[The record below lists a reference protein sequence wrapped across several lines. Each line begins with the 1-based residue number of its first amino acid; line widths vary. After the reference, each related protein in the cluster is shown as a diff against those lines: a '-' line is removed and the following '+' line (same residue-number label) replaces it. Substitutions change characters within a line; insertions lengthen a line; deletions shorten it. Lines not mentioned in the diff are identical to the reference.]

1 MVGVLTFP
9 GGFML
14 FTHAFSC
21 FTLLGSVN
29 MNTVLPGCAKA
40 EFFSCR
46 HREVQSQTE
55 PLFPSILLCAGCLE
69 IYNGLFSPGKAT
81 KPRHLQIVKIRM
93 CRTQSKANISA
104 RGIQK

>member
-40 EFFSCR
+40 EFFLAAIGKYNHKLSPSSHPFCC
-46 HREVQSQTE
+46 VQVVWGFTMAC
-55 PLFPSILLCAGCLE
+55 FPQGRLLSLDTCKL
-69 IYNGLFSPGKAT
+69 
-81 KPRHLQIVKIRM
+81 
-93 CRTQSKANISA
+93 
-104 RGIQK
+104 